1 MDEGTRQAGAQS
13 REAAP
18 GAALGA
24 RPAGFGRWW
33 VYQRERFPVFAHGA
47 LIAAFSL
54 SAVCY
59 SALIRDA
66 TSISLA
72 AALVA
77 FATAFLFFL
86 QLRIADEF
94 KDFEEDAKFRPY
106 RPVPRGLVTLR
117 ELGVLGAAAAAAQ
130 LALAAGYDVR
140 LLAILVVVLA
150 YLALMSVEF
159 FAGAW
164 LRARPFLYMA
174 SHMLIMPL
182 IDFYAT
188 ACDWL
193 PSGSGLSPALA
204 WFLLISYFN
213 GTVIEIGRKI
223 RAPADEEAGV
233 ETYSA
238 IWGRRRAVAAWLG
251 AMTLCAACA
260 LVAAREIGFVL
271 PVAAVLVVL
280 LAAAAIVATGYLRA
294 PRPGSGK
301 RVELVSG
308 LWTLA
313 MYVSVGIAPLA
324 LRHWGLA

>member
-1 MDEGTRQAGAQS
+1 MEEGTRQT
-13 REAAP
+13 
-18 GAALGA
+18 GAAGRETA
-24 RPAGFGRWW
+24 RPAGLGRWW
-33 VYQRERFPVFAHGA
+33 IYQRERFPVFAHGA

-59 SALIRDA
+59 SALIRGA
-66 TSISLA
+66 TSITLA

-94 KDFEEDAKFRPY
+94 KDFEDDAKFRPY

-117 ELGVLGAAAAAAQ
+117 ELGVLGAIAAVIQ
-130 LALAAGYDVR
+130 LALAAVYDLR
-140 LLAILVVVLA
+140 LVSILIVVLA

-159 FAGAW
+159 FAAAW

-193 PSGSGLSPALA
+193 PAGAGVAPALA

-213 GTVIEIGRKI
+213 GMVIEIGRKI
-223 RAPADEEAGV
+223 RAPADEEGGV

-238 IWGRRRAVAAWLG
+238 IWGRPRAVAAWLG
-251 AMTLCAACA
+251 AMALCAMCA
-260 LVAAREIGFVL
+260 LVAAREIRFVL
-271 PVAAVLVVL
+271 PVVVVLVIL
-280 LAAAAIVATGYLRA
+280 LAAAVIVVAGYLRA

-313 MYVSVGIAPLA
+313 LYVSVGIAPLV
-324 LRHWGLA
+324 LRHWGIA

>member
-1 MDEGTRQAGAQS
+1 MEEGTRQAG
-13 REAAP
+13 ETGP
-18 GAALGA
+18 GAA
-24 RPAGFGRWW
+24 RPAGIGRWW
-33 VYQRERFPVFAHGA
+33 IYQRERFPVFAHGA

-59 SALIRDA
+59 SALIRGA
-66 TSISLA
+66 TSITLA

-94 KDFEEDAKFRPY
+94 KDFEDDAKFRPY

-117 ELGVLGAAAAAAQ
+117 ELGLLGAAAAVVQ
-130 LALAAGYDVR
+130 LGLAAAHDAR

-159 FAGAW
+159 LAGAW
-164 LRARPFLYMA
+164 LRAQPFLYMA
-174 SHMLIMPL
+174 SHMLIMPM

-193 PSGSGLSPALA
+193 PSGAGLAPALA

-213 GTVIEIGRKI
+213 GMVIEIGRKI
-223 RAPADEEAGV
+223 RAPADEEDGV

-251 AMTLCAACA
+251 AMALCAACA
-260 LVAAREIGFVL
+260 LVAAREIRFVA
-271 PVAAVLVVL
+271 PVAAVLAIL
-280 LAAAAIVATGYLRA
+280 LAAALAAAVGYLREA
-294 PRPGSGK
+294 RPGSG
-301 RVELVSG
+301 RRFELVSG
-308 LWTLA
+308 VWTLA
-313 MYVSVGIAPLA
+313 MYVSVGVVPLA
-324 LRHWGLA
+324 LRHWGIA

>member
-1 MDEGTRQAGAQS
+1 MQEGTRQAGIAG
-13 REAAP
+13 RE
-18 GAALGA
+18 GA

-33 VYQRERFPVFAHGA
+33 IYQRERFPIFAHGA

-59 SALIRDA
+59 SALIRGA
-66 TSISLA
+66 TSITLA

-94 KDFEEDAKFRPY
+94 KDFGDDAKFRPY

-117 ELGVLGAAAAAAQ
+117 ELGVLGVVAAVIQ
-130 LALAAGYDVR
+130 LTLAAGYDHR
-140 LLAILVVVLA
+140 LATILVVVLA

-159 FAGAW
+159 FAAAW

-193 PSGSGLSPALA
+193 PAGAGVAPALA

-213 GTVIEIGRKI
+213 GMVIEIGRKI
-223 RAPADEEAGV
+223 RAPADEEVGV

-238 IWGRRRAVAAWLG
+238 IWGRGGAVAAWLG
-251 AMTLCAACA
+251 AMALCAVCA
-260 LVAAREIGFVL
+260 LVAAREIRFVL
-271 PVAAVLVVL
+271 PVAVVLVIL
-280 LAAAAIVATGYLRA
+280 LAAAVIVVAGYLRA
-294 PRPGSGK
+294 PLPGSGK

-308 LWTLA
+308 LWTFA

-324 LRHWGLA
+324 LRHWGIA

>member
-1 MDEGTRQAGAQS
+1 MEEGTRQAGIAG
-13 REAAP
+13 RET
-18 GAALGA
+18 A

-33 VYQRERFPVFAHGA
+33 IYQRERFPVFAHGA

-59 SALIRDA
+59 SALIRGA
-66 TSISLA
+66 TSITLG

-94 KDFEEDAKFRPY
+94 KDFEDDAKFRPY

-117 ELGVLGAAAAAAQ
+117 ELGVLGAAAAFIQ
-130 LALAAGYDVR
+130 LAFAAGYDPR

-159 FAGAW
+159 FAAAW

-193 PSGSGLSPALA
+193 PAGAGVPPALA

-213 GTVIEIGRKI
+213 GMVIEIGRKI
-223 RAPADEEAGV
+223 RAPADEEVGV

-238 IWGRRRAVAAWLG
+238 IWGRGGAVAAWLG
-251 AMTLCAACA
+251 AMALCAMCA
-260 LVAAREIGFVL
+260 LVAAREIRFVL
-271 PVAAVLVVL
+271 PVAVVLVIL
-280 LAAAAIVATGYLRA
+280 LAAAVIVAAGYLRA
-294 PRPGSGK
+294 PLPGSGK

-313 MYVSVGIAPLA
+313 MYVSVGIAPLV
-324 LRHWGLA
+324 LRHWGVA